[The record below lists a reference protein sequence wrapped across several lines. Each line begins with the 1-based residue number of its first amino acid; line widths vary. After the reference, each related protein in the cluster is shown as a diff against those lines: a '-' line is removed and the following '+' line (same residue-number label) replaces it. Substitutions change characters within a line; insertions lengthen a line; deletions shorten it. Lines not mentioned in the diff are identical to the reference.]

1 MQRHFSSK
9 CGHLALISA
18 LLLMVTFSAG
28 AVETI
33 AKSAVLMDAE
43 TGTLLID
50 KNATEPMA
58 PASMSKLM
66 TVYMVFDRLRD
77 GRLSLDDTFLV
88 SENAWRTGGVKSGSS
103 TMFLE
108 PGKRVSVEDLL
119 RGIIIQSGND
129 ACIVVAEG
137 LSGSE
142 ENFAAEMTER
152 GRQIGLKNSTFKN
165 ATGWPNPEHRMS
177 PMDLAVL
184 AKRTIKD
191 FPDYYR
197 YFAETSFAYNG
208 ISQSNRNPLLYKNM
222 GVDGLKTGHTEESG
236 YGLTSSAVR
245 GDRRLILVVNG
256 LASKKER
263 SAEPQRLLDWGFREY
278 DNYALLKSGEVFE
291 EAQVWLGSQPTVQ
304 LIVEADLTLT
314 LPKKSRRDM
323 KVTVNYQGPLPAPIK
338 KGQQMATLNINVP
351 GMDPVQVPLVAAADV
366 EQLGLFGR
374 LGAAFR
380 HILWGSSG

>member
-50 KNATEPMA
+50 KNAAEPMA

-184 AKRTIKD
+184 AKHTIKD